1 MARLNITIPD
11 ELSERVERWRDRLNL
26 SRVCQDAISRE
37 LDRLEHI
44 PAEVKSMHEALAR
57 LGREKAKVEQSSFRK
72 GVHDGLEWARG
83 AEYALLKRWGERNG
97 DTVFDDV
104 LRGPASESASGHQD
118 DPSWDPKPY
127 AEGWVA
133 GVHQFWE
140 RAKKR
145 L

>member
-11 ELSERVERWRDRLNL
+11 ELSERVERWRDGLNL
-26 SRVCQDAISRE
+26 SRVCQEAISRE
-37 LDRLEHI
+37 LDRLEQI
-44 PAEVKSMHEALAR
+44 PVEVISMHAALAR

-83 AEYALLKRWGERNG
+83 AEYALLKRWGKRHG
-97 DTVFDDV
+97 DAVFDEA
-104 LRGPASESASGHQD
+104 LRGPASGSASRHEN
-118 DPSWDPKPY
+118 DPTWDPKPY
-127 AEGWVA
+127 AEGWIA
-133 GVHQFWE
+133 GVNQFWE

>member
-26 SRVCQDAISRE
+26 SRVCQEAISRE
-37 LDRLEHI
+37 LDRLEQI
-44 PAEVKSMHEALAR
+44 PSEVKSMHKALAR

-83 AEYALLKRWGERNG
+83 AEYGLLKRWGERNG
-97 DTVFDDV
+97 DAVLHDV
-104 LRGPASESASGHQD
+104 LRGPASELVAGHQG
-118 DPSWDPKPY
+118 DPTWDPEPY
-127 AEGWVA
+127 AEGWIA
-133 GVHQFWE
+133 GVQQFWE